1 MKRSI
6 YLFVFLLFPCLLLAQ
21 STVVNRNG
29 KEISV
34 GSNFY
39 LSGGTTDAGTEK
51 TNSIYRLGD
60 LGIGTSTPANKLEIK
75 HGTAGFSG
83 LRFTNLNSN
92 SSANTSSGKVLGLN
106 ATGDVILT
114 NVPGTQNIVAFSVNA
129 NPNTAGTT
137 FSPDTPNDESV
148 VYQSEL
154 DNSFWTYNG
163 STYVTYTA
171 PASTAWF
178 TSGTTN
184 DAGSSK
190 ISNIYRTGRVGIGTN
205 NPVNSLDVVGGL
217 NLRNTSGTTGSN
229 YGMEFNT
236 NSNAPRID
244 WVSNGAY
251 IGQFSSTTTDF
262 WLKNSLNNTG
272 NIRFMT
278 SNGGTGQERL
288 TILNNGNVGIG
299 TSTPA
304 TTLQINHSLIATNT
318 VNANAQVLRLSRP
331 TTSNIK
337 WDNIAQFNIG
347 SYSTAIAAN
356 SRLDLALTNG
366 LNATDLTNVM
376 TWQANG
382 NVGINNT
389 APSAPLVVQGV
400 TGTGAL
406 KLIAPSVAAGDNW
419 WLGFGHGTTSTDA
432 NDRARIGVD
441 MAGGGSGRLFF
452 TTGLSGSQTRA
463 MYIDEGQRVG
473 IGTSSPTGQLE
484 VATTNGLSAIIRRA
498 SNASYTSANLI
509 LQKTFSTDPAVST
522 ALPTGEYI
530 GRILFSASNGTTSYP
545 GNGTDI
551 VGFAY
556 GAQSASNNG
565 GGLLFRTVPQNT
577 NPLTT
582 PTERMKIDHNGNV
595 GIGFVSPA
603 TGITAPASIL
613 DVSSTSSGVL
623 VPRMTTVQRT
633 AITLT
638 TALKGMLVFDTDVNM
653 FYYNIGTTWS
663 PINVGTIK
671 TITAAYTLLPEDNGR
686 VLDVT
691 SASAMTITVPNTLP
705 VGFQVSIT
713 QAGAGQVT
721 ITGGTG
727 MTVNNRYLATKTSGQ
742 WAKAGLEVRAS
753 GSSVLSGDVQ

>member
-60 LGIGTSTPANKLEIK
+60 LGIGTSTPANKLEIN

-92 SSANTSSGKVLGLN
+92 STANTSSGKVLGLN

-129 NPNTAGTT
+129 NTNTAGTT
-137 FSPDTPNDESV
+137 FSPNTPNDQSV
-148 VYQSEL
+148 VYQSAI
-154 DNSFWTYNG
+154 DNSLWTYNG
-163 STYVTYTA
+163 SAYVTYTT
-171 PASTAWF
+171 PSSTAWF
-178 TSGTTN
+178 TAGTTN

-190 ISNIYRTGRVGIGTN
+190 ISNIYRTGNVGIGLNTPLN
-205 NPVNSLDVVGGL
+205 KLVVRGVNAAASA
-217 NLRNTSGTTGSN
+217 NGTVQ
-229 YGMEFNT
+229 
-236 NSNAPRID
+236 SNATFRVDGDTNHALDMGTLSATPFG
-244 WVSNGAY
+244 SY
-251 IGQFSSTTTDF
+251 IQSHNKTAAFG
-262 WLKNSLNNTG
+262 LALSLNPSG
-272 NIRFMT
+272 
-278 SNGGTGQERL
+278 
-288 TILNNGNVGIG
+288 GNVGIG

-671 TITAAYTLLPEDNGR
+671 TIIAAYTLLPEDNGR